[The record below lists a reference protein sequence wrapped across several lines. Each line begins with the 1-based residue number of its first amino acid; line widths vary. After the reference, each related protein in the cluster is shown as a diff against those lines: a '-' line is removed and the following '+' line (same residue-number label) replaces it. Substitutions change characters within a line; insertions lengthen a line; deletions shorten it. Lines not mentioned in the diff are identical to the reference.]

1 MRARMT
7 AVLLR
12 IQLLVLSW
20 VALLAGRMQVR
31 LERARAGQSMLEY
44 ALVVAF
50 VAVAV
55 MAVVK
60 LFGEAI
66 TGVFTRLINRL
77 QGVG

>member
-1 MRARMT
+1 MRARL
-7 AVLLR
+7 ARGSLW
-12 IQLLVLSW
+12 IQLTVLSL
-20 VALLAGRMQVR
+20 VAVIASRV
-31 LERARAGQSMLEY
+31 RARLARAEAGQSMLEY

-55 MAVVK
+55 MVVVK

-66 TGVFTRLINRL
+66 TGVFNRLITRL

>member
-1 MRARMT
+1 MRARLE
-7 AVLLR
+7 AGSLRCQLALLS
-12 IQLLVLSW
+12 L
-20 VALLAGRMQVR
+20 VALLVARLRGR
-31 LERARAGQSMLEY
+31 LARAEAGQSMLEY

-55 MAVVK
+55 MVVVK

-66 TGVFTRLINRL
+66 TGVFNRLIQRL

>member
-1 MRARMT
+1 MHARL
-7 AVLLR
+7 AR
-12 IQLLVLSW
+12 ISWQVQVTFLSL
-20 VALLAGRMQVR
+20 VALLVTR
-31 LERARAGQSMLEY
+31 LHTRLTRAATGQSMVEY

-55 MAVVK
+55 MVVVK

-66 TGVFTRLINRL
+66 TGVFNRLIQRL

>member
-1 MRARMT
+1 MRARLE
-7 AVLLR
+7 AGSLR
-12 IQLLVLSW
+12 CQLAILSLVAFLG
-20 VALLAGRMQVR
+20 AQLRRRLA
-31 LERARAGQSMLEY
+31 RAEAGQSMLEY

-55 MAVVK
+55 MVVVK

-66 TGVFTRLINRL
+66 TGVFNRLIQRL